1 MWKALKST
9 KSVSQHKT
17 MTINS
22 RTCGTTRCVPRPR
35 IYSPSGCRPGS
46 SWPWHTRWES
56 ARLHNARAIF
66 SQNLPLHSKREN
78 RGVYGHA
85 TGLIVLHSITSV
97 NILTK
102 PTFWSQL
109 ISVVSLNPSG
119 SQNTVRFLQQLS
131 ETPSPSSKVRYHQ
144 SVCADSHTV
153 RKLADNVDD
162 TRRQPLP

>member
-66 SQNLPLHSKREN
+66 SQNLPLHSKRQN

-109 ISVVSLNPSG
+109 ISVVSLNPSLQRLTKHG
-119 SQNTVRFLQQLS
+119 PVSSTTQWNSIAKLKSTV
-131 ETPSPSSKVRYHQ
+131 SSKCLCWFTH
-144 SVCADSHTV
+144 SSKTCW
-153 RKLADNVDD
+153 
-162 TRRQPLP
+162 